1 MTVILTKVTVKGTP
15 KTVGGQLLQD
25 ALDHLKVIITDA
37 NGLRSIKKF
46 KKSEYT
52 YKVIQ

>member
-1 MTVILTKVTVKGTP
+1 MTVVLTKVTVKGTP

-25 ALDHLKVIITDA
+25 ALDHLKVIITNVD
-37 NGLRSIKKF
+37 GTRSIKKF

-52 YKVIQ
+52 YKVV